1 MFKFGKRNIV
11 KQGGSWMISLPMQW
25 IKSIDS
31 EVKTVVIE
39 MDSEYRLRITAGDTT
54 QDTTA
59 INHVNSG
66 ECQ

>member
-1 MFKFGKRNIV
+1 
-11 KQGGSWMISLPMQW
+11 MISLPMQW

-39 MDSEYRLRITAGDTT
+39 MDSEYRLRITAGDIT

>member
-1 MFKFGKRNIV
+1 
-11 KQGGSWMISLPMQW
+11 MISLPMQW

-39 MDSEYRLRITAGDTT
+39 MDSEYRLRITAGDIT
-54 QDTTA
+54 QDTIA